1 MVLKFKNYTNKLTQ
15 ERKVAMKKILCTVIV
30 FLMFITL
37 SSCASSSH
45 EEQNNQENQEKIG
58 QENPITSAE
67 VMEKINAA
75 MDGLV
80 SYEST
85 NESEVIAY
93 VGGSKLTISGDSR
106 EIVFLE
112 GETVNYFYSSAAMS
126 TKYAGVEI
134 KLNTLEA
141 FNEGKYFLSSS
152 RGDDKSKIY
161 SELTAKE
168 FEDFYNERN
177 ENFSIVEGYSSVSHV
192 KNEDGTYTVTLS
204 DFNQENIDELNSS
217 YGFPS
222 EAGGGKI
229 IAYNV
234 TLSVGSDF
242 LIRNVAIDYVFS
254 NTTFSGKETVTFSN
268 FNNAKKMLNAI
279 NPDNY
284 NKVDDA
290 RAIFLYNSLIKD
302 KAASNS
308 EAFRFLFDQY
318 VVVGKARKQNSQN
331 DEVSYGVDNGKYY
344 FEIDS
349 DVNGEKNNLTYNDEV
364 CKLNGEINSIYCSS
378 DEEAKKIINDYFNP
392 FGLVLINA
400 KNVTVTEEVLG
411 TLYNIELDNVSGTMV
426 DFMKNIYATAG
437 ANYHSSSFHL
447 MFLVNE
453 DNLVSVMYRI
463 IGDGYI
469 VQNYQTNHIDINIEV
484 TIEFLD

>member
-1 MVLKFKNYTNKLTQ
+1 
-15 ERKVAMKKILCTVIV
+15 MKKFLC
-30 FLMFITL
+30 MFIVLLMLVTL

-58 QENPITSAE
+58 QENPLTSEE

-75 MDGLV
+75 MGELV
-80 SYEST
+80 SYELK
-85 NESEVIAY
+85 NESEVVSY
-93 VGGSKLTISGDSR
+93 VAGSKLTISANSHN
-106 EIVFLE
+106 IVFLE
-112 GETVNYFYSSAAMS
+112 KETVNYFYLS
-126 TKYAGVEI
+126 TTLSTQYAGVET

-141 FNEGKYFLSSS
+141 FNDEKYFLSSS
-152 RGDDKSKIY
+152 LGENKTKIY

-177 ENFSIVEGYSSVSHV
+177 ENLSFIDGYNSVSHV
-192 KNEDGTYTVTLS
+192 KNDDGTYTVTLS

-229 IAYNV
+229 IDYNV

-242 LIRNVAIDYVFS
+242 LIRNVDIDYLFS
-254 NTTFSGKETVTFSN
+254 NTAFSGKETVTFSN

-279 NPDNY
+279 NPDKY
-284 NKVDDA
+284 NKVDDV
-290 RAIFLYNSLIKD
+290 RAISLYNSLIED
-302 KAASNS
+302 KAASNA

-318 VVVGKARKQNSQN
+318 VVFGNGRSQNSQD
-331 DEVSYGVDNGKYY
+331 DEVSYGIDNGKYY
-344 FEIDS
+344 FEINS